1 MNDWGVVVVPVFV
14 AGFALFWTFVT
25 YVVSRFGWRSLAAEY
40 RATAPFRGAVRSWA
54 SGYVGFAKYNNV
66 LAVGA
71 DPDGLSLHVNPLFR
85 AGSPPLFIPWEE
97 VTEVR
102 RESRLFGTALVL
114 AFRRGSTTVKL
125 WDRDMEEF
133 LRGASGGRL
142 PPAAGDDQGR
152 G

>member
-1 MNDWGVVVVPVFV
+1 MNDWGVVVVPGFV
-14 AGFALFWTFVT
+14 VVFALLWIFTTFLI
-25 YVVSRFGWRSLAAEY
+25 SLFGWRSLAAEY
-40 RATAPFRGAVRSWA
+40 RATAPFGGAVRSWA
-54 SGYVGFAKYNNV
+54 TGYVGLGKYKNV

-71 DPDGLSLHVNPLFR
+71 DPAGLSLAVNPLFR

-114 AFRRGSTTVKL
+114 AFRRGGTAVKL

-142 PPAAGDDQGR
+142 PAAAGGDGR